1 MRRQVLCCSI
11 FGKARTAYVPLF
23 LSLPRFYVFACNM
36 YLRSPFR
43 CGTTS
48 HCPYLTLST
57 LHPHTIHQQNNKT
70 LCDLSA
76 IKWSRLVQ
84 TKIIMKNV
92 PSVWFVVILA
102 SLGAFMCVA
111 SPTQNLDSLS
121 LKQATA
127 CPPGNFTSITEA
139 DSVCPETTGCEARM
153 TSASPRV
160 FGCHPVPRRGRCLV
174 RNTQGRS
181 IEFSCG
187 CGRNRTTRERMIS
200 SSTSS
205 VLNSI
210 RNVPRFDRCS
220 RLCGSPVPRIR
231 CSRRTTS
238 RMDIGIQGRNRLV
251 GFCATVAFFQH
262 LCWTILTS

>member
-1 MRRQVLCCSI
+1 
-11 FGKARTAYVPLF
+11 
-23 LSLPRFYVFACNM
+23 
-36 YLRSPFR
+36 
-43 CGTTS
+43 
-48 HCPYLTLST
+48 
-57 LHPHTIHQQNNKT
+57 
-70 LCDLSA
+70 
-76 IKWSRLVQ
+76 
-84 TKIIMKNV
+84 MKNV

-153 TSASPRV
+153 TSTSPRV

-174 RNTQGRS
+174 RNTQGRN

-187 CGRNRTTRERMIS
+187 CGRNRTSRERMIS
-200 SSTSS
+200 SLASS

-220 RLCGSPVPRIR
+220 RLCGGPVPRIR

-238 RMDIGIQGRNRLV
+238 RSIGLSASGRSRLFS
-251 GFCATVAFFQH
+251 FCATIAFSRH
-262 LCWTILTS
+262 RC